1 MVLVCVLI
9 KAGADK
15 NRVVYNEYTGRNK
28 TPLYIAIENS
38 HEALTRA
45 LIMGAADVRAEND
58 LNLEEAAENDS
69 WTPLCIAAH
78 KGHEAMVWA
87 LIDADADV
95 NK

>member
-1 MVLVCVLI
+1 MLQWAL
-9 KAGADK
+9 ANG
-15 NRVVYNEYTGRNK
+15 YTLDSEMCNLYGK
-28 TPLYIAIENS
+28 IPLYIAIENS

-58 LNLEEAAENDS
+58 LDLEEAAENDS

-78 KGHEAMVWA
+78 KGHEAMVRA